1 MPSSAAQKLRI
12 KEGYT
17 LFSVH
22 APSDF
27 KTELGELPKDVKIS
41 DKAKTYNQIHWFV
54 KDRAQMEAE
63 VENIVA
69 LLKDDV
75 VCWIYYPKGSSKMQ
89 TDLTR
94 DKGWEA
100 LLKHEEL
107 QWISLISFN
116 ETWSVF
122 GMRTKTAADKKK
134 EAAPKERAI
143 FNYID
148 AATKTVYPPED
159 FSKLLDKTKKEKDF
173 FNTLS
178 FSNKKEYVEWIV
190 SAKREETRQTRV
202 KESLERLGKGWK
214 NPANR

>member
-1 MPSSAAQKLRI
+1 MPSSTAQKLKI

-17 LFSVH
+17 LLTVH

-27 KTELGELPKDVKIS
+27 KTALGELPKDVKLS
-41 DKAKTYNQIHWFV
+41 GKTKTYNQIHWFV
-54 KDRAQMEAE
+54 KDKAQVEEE

-69 LLKDDV
+69 LLKEGV
-75 VCWIYYPKGSSKMQ
+75 VCWIYYPKSSSKMQ

-100 LLKHEEL
+100 LLRHEEL
-107 QWISLISFN
+107 QWISLVSFN

-122 GMRTKTAADKKK
+122 GMRTKTEADKKK
-134 EAAPKERAI
+134 ETKPKERAV
-143 FNYID
+143 FNYLD
-148 AATKTVYPPED
+148 AATKTVYLPED
-159 FSKLLDKTKKEKDF
+159 FSKLLDKTEKEKTF

-214 NPANR
+214 NPSNR